1 MMVILQIPLMDDL
14 RSWIMVQITG
24 TQIIIN
30 PQISTFSRFIC
41 PTINK
46 EPKVGEFWYISSIPG
61 LIYGGFQFEDL
72 HNHPL
77 ILERNVAV
85 LKAQL

>member
-1 MMVILQIPLMDDL
+1 MDDL
-14 RSWIMVQITG
+14 KCWVMAQVAG

-30 PQISTFSRFIC
+30 PQISTFSIFIC

-46 EPKVGEFWYISSIPG
+46 ETKVEEFWCISSIPR
-61 LIYGGFQFEDL
+61 LIYKEFQFEDL

-77 ILERNVAV
+77 IHEKNVAV

>member
-1 MMVILQIPLMDDL
+1 MDDL

-30 PQISTFSRFIC
+30 PQINTFSSFIC

-46 EPKVGEFWYISSIPG
+46 ETEVWEFWCISSIKG
-61 LIYGGFQFEDL
+61 LIYIGIQFEDL

>member
-1 MMVILQIPLMDDL
+1 MDDL

-24 TQIIIN
+24 TRIIIN
-30 PQISTFSRFIC
+30 PQISTFRFIC

-46 EPKVGEFWYISSIPG
+46 ETKVGEFWCISSIPG
-61 LIYGGFQFEDL
+61 LIYKEFQFEDL

-77 ILERNVAV
+77 IHERNVAV